1 MVIDVHCHMGASW
14 YGFNHNKLTA
24 YDIAKLYEKFGIDKG
39 CLSSWEVAYDFEH
52 GNQEVLQICKEL
64 PDVFIPF
71 VILAPRDGK
80 ECLDMLSRYVED
92 HGFRG
97 VKIHPSCNRFRVN
110 STWLMDPICE
120 KCKEYN
126 IPILFHAE
134 NNGYCNSMMIGDLAG
149 RHPDVKMI
157 IGHLGDETGM
167 GYLDAIE
174 AAKEHP
180 NLYLDT
186 TGCPAEVYILPTC
199 IEQLGS
205 ERIVFGTDSPICN
218 MKVELDKVKYADA
231 YGFAVTE
238 EDKANILG
246 RNMQRILGL

>member
-1 MVIDVHCHMGASW
+1 
-14 YGFNHNKLTA
+14 
-24 YDIAKLYEKFGIDKG
+24 
-39 CLSSWEVAYDFEH
+39 
-52 GNQEVLQICKEL
+52 
-64 PDVFIPF
+64 
-71 VILAPRDGK
+71 
-80 ECLDMLSRYVED
+80 
-92 HGFRG
+92 
-97 VKIHPSCNRFRVN
+97 
-110 STWLMDPICE
+110 
-120 KCKEYN
+120 
-126 IPILFHAE
+126 
-134 NNGYCNSMMIGDLAG
+134 MMIGDLAG

>member
-1 MVIDVHCHMGASW
+1 
-14 YGFNHNKLTA
+14 
-24 YDIAKLYEKFGIDKG
+24 
-39 CLSSWEVAYDFEH
+39 
-52 GNQEVLQICKEL
+52 
-64 PDVFIPF
+64 
-71 VILAPRDGK
+71 
-80 ECLDMLSRYVED
+80 
-92 HGFRG
+92 
-97 VKIHPSCNRFRVN
+97 
-110 STWLMDPICE
+110 
-120 KCKEYN
+120 
-126 IPILFHAE
+126 
-134 NNGYCNSMMIGDLAG
+134 
-149 RHPDVKMI
+149 MI